1 MRLLA
6 LDANSIVNRAY
17 YGVRPLTTKDGQYTN
32 ALYGFLHIF
41 ARLKEQAVP
50 DAIVAAFDRHAPTF
64 RHKMYEGYKAGR
76 KGMPEELRSQMPILK
91 ELLPLLGCHIVEI
104 DGFEA
109 DDILGTLATACR
121 RDGHTCVIA
130 TGDRDSLQL
139 VGDGVE
145 VWLSTTKMG
154 QPETVVMDTAA
165 VENKYGLSPARLID
179 LKALMGDSSDNIPG
193 VAGVGEKT
201 AVGLLQ
207 QFGTLDNLY
216 ASLDTADMRDSLRQ
230 KLIAGK
236 DSAFLSRTLG
246 TICCEVPIETD
257 IAAYRAG
264 EWQKAPLAALL
275 TRLEFFK
282 MIEKWGLA
290 DISVPAVAAVAAPA
304 LVAASCADVL
314 GGEGG
319 VAAVPE
325 ADGVWLVRDGKAAF
339 FAFDSADFAAAADIL
354 CDGAVN
360 KQVHDGK
367 PLFARLLKMGR
378 TPAGFSMDTALAA
391 YLLNPLS
398 SDYSLPRLIQEYGV
412 AAAEAADL
420 PAFLCAF
427 GVLAKTL
434 GDAVDEQG
442 QGALLREI
450 ELPLA
455 MVLAD
460 MENVGF
466 LVDADGIAAYGE
478 KLATE
483 IAALEAGI
491 FEAVGYTFNLN
502 SPKQLGKALFE
513 DLGLPAKKKTK
524 SGYSTNAEVLE
535 GLRAAHPAVDMLL
548 TYRTLS
554 KLKSTYCD
562 GLLKVID
569 ADGRVRSSFNQTE
582 TRTGR
587 ISSTEPNL
595 QNIPVRTAVG
605 RELRRFFHAREGY
618 LLIDADYSQ
627 IELRVLA
634 HMAQD
639 KTMLN
644 AFNTGVDI
652 HRVTASQV
660 FGVAPDEV
668 TSQMRSHAKAV
679 NFGIIY
685 GIGPHSLSQDIGVSF
700 GQAKQYIADYL
711 RHYASVDRFMQGLI
725 DSAKESGYAKTLL
738 GRRRPLPE
746 LRTGNA
752 ITRGFGER
760 VARNMPIQ
768 GTAADIIKA
777 AMVAVWRGLRERFPD
792 ARLLLTVHDELI
804 VEAPAVQAEAVAAF
818 VAAAMA
824 NAAQLSVRLD
834 TDVHV
839 GKTWFDTKE

>member
-41 ARLKEQAVP
+41 ARLKEQAAP

-64 RHKMYEGYKAGR
+64 RHKMYDGYKAGR

-104 DGFEA
+104 NGFEA
-109 DDILGTLATACR
+109 DDILGTLAAACR

-230 KLIAGK
+230 KLAAGK
-236 DSAFLSRTLG
+236 ESAYLSRTLG

-290 DISVPAVAAVAAPA
+290 DIPVAVAVDNAAPA

-314 GGEGG
+314 GGKGG

-354 CDGAVN
+354 CDGTVD

-412 AAAEAADL
+412 AAAEAADI
-420 PAFLCAF
+420 PAVLSAF

-442 QGALLREI
+442 QGALLREM

-478 KLATE
+478 KLAAE

-535 GLRAAHPAVDMLL
+535 GLRAAHPAVEMLL
-548 TYRTLS
+548 SYRTLS

-569 ADGRVRSSFNQTE
+569 TDGRVRSSFNQTE

-639 KTMLN
+639 ATMLD

-668 TSQMRSHAKAV
+668 TPQMRSHAKAV

-685 GIGPHSLSQDIGVSF
+685 GIGPHSLAQDIGVSF
-700 GQAKQYIADYL
+700 GEAKQYIADYL

-725 DSAKESGYAKTLL
+725 DDARESGYAKTLF

-777 AMVAVWRGLRERFPD
+777 AMVAVWRGLRKSFPD

-804 VEAPAVQAEAVAAF
+804 VEAPAVQAEAVATF

>member
-6 LDANSIVNRAY
+6 LDANSIANRAY

-41 ARLKEQAVP
+41 ARLKEQAAP

-64 RHKMYEGYKAGR
+64 RHKMYDGYKAGR

-91 ELLPLLGCHIVEI
+91 ELLPLLGCHIVEL

-109 DDILGTLATACR
+109 DDILGTLAAACR

-230 KLIAGK
+230 KLAAGK
-236 DSAFLSRTLG
+236 DSAYLSRTLG

-290 DISVPAVAAVAAPA
+290 DIPVAASVDNAVPA

-325 ADGVWLVRDGKAAF
+325 ADGVWLVRDDKAAF

-354 CDGAVN
+354 CDSTVD

-420 PAFLCAF
+420 PAFLSAF

-442 QGALLREI
+442 QGALLREM
-450 ELPLA
+450 ELPLSV
-455 MVLAD
+455 VLAD

-466 LVDADGIAAYGE
+466 LVDADGIAAYGD
-478 KLATE
+478 KLAAE

-491 FEAVGYTFNLN
+491 FEAVGYAFNLN

-548 TYRTLS
+548 TYRTLA

-569 ADGRVRSSFNQTE
+569 TDGRVRSSFNQTE

-639 KTMLN
+639 KTMLD

-804 VEAPAVQAEAVAAF
+804 VEAPESQADEVAVF

>member
-6 LDANSIVNRAY
+6 LDANSIINRAY

-41 ARLKEQAVP
+41 ARLKEQAAP

-64 RHKMYEGYKAGR
+64 RHKMYDGYKAGR

-91 ELLPLLGCHIVEI
+91 ELLPLLGCHIVEL

-109 DDILGTLATACR
+109 DDILGTLAAACR

-165 VENKYGLSPARLID
+165 VENKYGLSPAHLID

-201 AVGLLQ
+201 AVSLLQ
-207 QFGTLDNLY
+207 QFDTLDNLY
-216 ASLDTADMRDSLRQ
+216 AALDTADMRDSLRQ
-230 KLIAGK
+230 KLAAGK
-236 DSAFLSRTLG
+236 ESAYLSRTLG
-246 TICCEVPIETD
+246 TICCEVPISTD
-257 IAAYRAG
+257 IADYRAG

-290 DISVPAVAAVAAPA
+290 DISVPVAITATAPT
-304 LVAASCADVL
+304 LTAASCAEVL
-314 GGEGG
+314 GGKGA
-319 VAAVPE
+319 VSAVPE

-339 FAFDSADFAAAADIL
+339 FAFDSADFATAADIL
-354 CDGAVN
+354 CDSAVD
-360 KQVHDGK
+360 KQVHNGK

-378 TPAGFSMDTALAA
+378 TPAGFTMDTALAA

-398 SDYSLPRLIQEYGV
+398 SDYSLPRLVQEYGV

-420 PAFLCAF
+420 PATVCAF
-427 GVLAKTL
+427 DALAKAL
-434 GDAVDEQG
+434 GTAVDEQG
-442 QGALLREI
+442 QGALLREM
-450 ELPLA
+450 ELPLSV
-455 MVLAD
+455 VLAD

-535 GLRAAHPAVDMLL
+535 GLRTAHPAVDMLL

-569 ADGRVRSSFNQTE
+569 DDGRVRSSFNQTE

-639 KTMLN
+639 KTMLD

-725 DSAKESGYAKTLL
+725 DSAKESGYAQTLL

-777 AMVAVWRGLRERFPD
+777 AMVAVWLGLRAQFPD

-804 VEAPAVQAEAVAAF
+804 VEAPIAQAEAVAAF
-818 VAAAMA
+818 VATTMA

-834 TDVHV
+834 TDVHI

>member
-41 ARLKEQAVP
+41 ARLKEQAAP

-64 RHKMYEGYKAGR
+64 RHKMYDGYKAGR

-109 DDILGTLATACR
+109 DDILGTLAAACR

-139 VGDGVE
+139 VGDSVE

-165 VENKYGLSPARLID
+165 VENKYGLSPAHLID

-230 KLIAGK
+230 KLAAGK
-236 DSAFLSRTLG
+236 DSAYLSRTLG

-290 DISVPAVAAVAAPA
+290 DIPVAASVDNAAPA

-314 GGEGG
+314 GGKGG

-354 CDGAVN
+354 CDSTVD

-378 TPAGFSMDTALAA
+378 TPTGFSMDTALAA

-420 PAFLCAF
+420 PAFLSAF

-442 QGALLREI
+442 QGALLREM
-450 ELPLA
+450 ELPLSV
-455 MVLAD
+455 VLAD

-466 LVDADGIAAYGE
+466 LVDADGIAAYGD
-478 KLATE
+478 KLAAE

-548 TYRTLS
+548 TYRTLA

-569 ADGRVRSSFNQTE
+569 TDGRVRSSFNQTE

-639 KTMLN
+639 KTMLD

-824 NAAQLSVRLD
+824 NAARLSVRLD

>member
-6 LDANSIVNRAY
+6 LDANSIANRAY

-41 ARLKEQAVP
+41 ARLKEQAAP

-64 RHKMYEGYKAGR
+64 RHKMYDGYKAGR

-91 ELLPLLGCHIVEI
+91 ELLPLLGCHIVEL

-109 DDILGTLATACR
+109 DDILGTLAAACR

-230 KLIAGK
+230 KLAAGK
-236 DSAFLSRTLG
+236 DSAYLSRTLG

-290 DISVPAVAAVAAPA
+290 DIPVAASVDNAVPA

-354 CDGAVN
+354 CDSTVD

-420 PAFLCAF
+420 PAFLSAF

-442 QGALLREI
+442 QGALLREM
-450 ELPLA
+450 ELPLSV
-455 MVLAD
+455 VLAD

-466 LVDADGIAAYGE
+466 LVDADGIAAYGD
-478 KLATE
+478 KLAAE

-491 FEAVGYTFNLN
+491 FEAVGYAFNLN

-548 TYRTLS
+548 TYRTLA

-569 ADGRVRSSFNQTE
+569 TDGRVRSSFNQTE

-639 KTMLN
+639 KTMLD

-804 VEAPAVQAEAVAAF
+804 VEAPESQADEVAVF

>member
-6 LDANSIVNRAY
+6 LDANSIINRAY

-41 ARLKEQAVP
+41 ARLKEQAAP

-64 RHKMYEGYKAGR
+64 RHKMYDGYKAGR

-109 DDILGTLATACR
+109 DDILGTLAAACR

-216 ASLDTADMRDSLRQ
+216 ASLDTADIRDSLRQ
-230 KLIAGK
+230 KLAAGK
-236 DSAFLSRTLG
+236 DSAYLSRTLG

-314 GGEGG
+314 GGKGG

-339 FAFDSADFAAAADIL
+339 FAFDSADFTAAADIL
-354 CDGAVN
+354 CDGTVD

-427 GVLAKTL
+427 GALADAL
-434 GDAVDEQG
+434 CAAVDEQG
-442 QGALLREI
+442 QGVLLREM
-450 ELPLA
+450 ELPLSV
-455 MVLAD
+455 VLAD

-639 KTMLN
+639 KTMLD

-777 AMVAVWRGLRERFPD
+777 AMVAVWRGLRKSFPD

-804 VEAPAVQAEAVAAF
+804 VEAPESQADEVAEF

-834 TDVHV
+834 TDVHI

>member
-41 ARLKEQAVP
+41 ARLKEQAAP

-64 RHKMYEGYKAGR
+64 RHKMYDGYKAGR

-109 DDILGTLATACR
+109 DDILGTLAAACR

-139 VGDGVE
+139 VGDSVE

-165 VENKYGLSPARLID
+165 VENKYGLSPAHLID

-230 KLIAGK
+230 KLAAGK
-236 DSAFLSRTLG
+236 ESAYLSRTLG

-290 DISVPAVAAVAAPA
+290 DVPVAASVDNAVPA

-314 GGEGG
+314 GGKGG

-354 CDGAVN
+354 CDSTVD

-420 PAFLCAF
+420 PAFLSAF

-442 QGALLREI
+442 QGALLREM
-450 ELPLA
+450 ELPLSV
-455 MVLAD
+455 VLAD

-466 LVDADGIAAYGE
+466 LVDADGIAAYGD
-478 KLATE
+478 KLAAE

-548 TYRTLS
+548 TYRTLA

-569 ADGRVRSSFNQTE
+569 TDGRVRSSFNQTE

-639 KTMLN
+639 KTMLD

-777 AMVAVWRGLRERFPD
+777 AMVAVWRGLRKSFPD

-804 VEAPAVQAEAVAAF
+804 VEAPESQADEVAEF

-824 NAAQLSVRLD
+824 NAARLSVRLD

>member
-1 MRLLA
+1 M
-6 LDANSIVNRAY
+6 
-17 YGVRPLTTKDGQYTN
+17 
-32 ALYGFLHIF
+32 
-41 ARLKEQAVP
+41 
-50 DAIVAAFDRHAPTF
+50 
-64 RHKMYEGYKAGR
+64 
-76 KGMPEELRSQMPILK
+76 
-91 ELLPLLGCHIVEI
+91 
-104 DGFEA
+104 
-109 DDILGTLATACR
+109 
-121 RDGHTCVIA
+121 
-130 TGDRDSLQL
+130 
-139 VGDGVE
+139 
-145 VWLSTTKMG
+145 
-154 QPETVVMDTAA
+154 
-165 VENKYGLSPARLID
+165 
-179 LKALMGDSSDNIPG
+179 
-193 VAGVGEKT
+193 
-201 AVGLLQ
+201 
-207 QFGTLDNLY
+207 
-216 ASLDTADMRDSLRQ
+216 
-230 KLIAGK
+230 
-236 DSAFLSRTLG
+236 
-246 TICCEVPIETD
+246 
-257 IAAYRAG
+257 
-264 EWQKAPLAALL
+264 
-275 TRLEFFK
+275 
-282 MIEKWGLA
+282 
-290 DISVPAVAAVAAPA
+290 
-304 LVAASCADVL
+304 
-314 GGEGG
+314 
-319 VAAVPE
+319 
-325 ADGVWLVRDGKAAF
+325 
-339 FAFDSADFAAAADIL
+339 
-354 CDGAVN
+354 
-360 KQVHDGK
+360 
-367 PLFARLLKMGR
+367 
-378 TPAGFSMDTALAA
+378 
-391 YLLNPLS
+391 
-398 SDYSLPRLIQEYGV
+398 
-412 AAAEAADL
+412 
-420 PAFLCAF
+420 
-427 GVLAKTL
+427 
-434 GDAVDEQG
+434 
-442 QGALLREI
+442 
-450 ELPLA
+450 
-455 MVLAD
+455 
-460 MENVGF
+460 
-466 LVDADGIAAYGE
+466 
-478 KLATE
+478 
-483 IAALEAGI
+483 
-491 FEAVGYTFNLN
+491 
-502 SPKQLGKALFE
+502 
-513 DLGLPAKKKTK
+513 PAKKKTK

-548 TYRTLS
+548 TYRTLA

-569 ADGRVRSSFNQTE
+569 TDGRVRSSFNQTE

-639 KTMLN
+639 KTMLD

-777 AMVAVWRGLRERFPD
+777 AMVAVWRGLRKSFPD

-804 VEAPAVQAEAVAAF
+804 VEAPESQADEVAEF

-824 NAAQLSVRLD
+824 NAARLSVRLD